1 MKRFPIRKLPKFNFI
16 LIQRLLFR
24 WSIILMLAAGGI
36 TTVLFSVAYLC
47 GMKDVVGRH
56 GFALVWIAIFVCI
69 AVGVL
74 LAIPVTRMVI
84 KPIQDLNNAIE
95 KVAEGDFE
103 VKLDIKKGPREIVE
117 ILESFNRMVDELREN
132 EMFKRDFINNF
143 SHEFKTPIVSIR
155 GFAKQL
161 ENDNGL
167 DEERK
172 KEYISI
178 IAAEAERLSNMSNN
192 VLLLSKLENLQYM
205 SNESEISLDEQLRK
219 CIILLERQWSAK
231 NLNLN
236 IELDKINYICDDEM
250 LCQMWINLISNAIK
264 FTNEGGTVSI
274 SCKKIENGIKVVIS
288 DTGVGMDGITIER
301 AFEKFYQADPSRATR
316 GNGLGLPLVKRI
328 AELCGAEITVDSQK
342 GVGTAFEIILPLEG

>member
-1 MKRFPIRKLPKFNFI
+1 MRVFPRKVLPKFNFVM
-16 LIQRLLFR
+16 IQRLLFR

-47 GMKDVVGRH
+47 GVKDLIGRH
-56 GFALVWIAIFVCI
+56 AFALVWIAIFVCI
-69 AVGVL
+69 GVGVL

-95 KVAEGDFE
+95 KVAEGDFD
-103 VKLDIKKGPREIVE
+103 VKVDIKKGPREIVE
-117 ILESFNRMVDELREN
+117 ILESFNRMVDELKEN

-167 DEERK
+167 GEQQR

-178 IAAEAERLSNMSNN
+178 IAAEAERLSNMSTN
-192 VLLLSKLENLQYM
+192 VLLLSKLENQQYM
-205 SNESEISLDEQLRK
+205 SNLAVVSLDEQLRR

-236 IELDKINYICDDEM
+236 IELEKISYLCDDEM

-264 FTNEGGTVSI
+264 FTEEGGTITVS
-274 SCKKIENGIKVVIS
+274 CTKADKEIKVVIS
-288 DTGVGMDGITIER
+288 DTGVGMDEDTVNR
-301 AFEKFYQADPSRATR
+301 AFEKFYQADFSRATR

-328 AELCGAEITVDSQK
+328 AELCGAEIIVESEK
-342 GVGTAFEIILPLEG
+342 GRGTSFEVVFALE

>member
-1 MKRFPIRKLPKFNFI
+1 MRRFPIKKMPRFNFV

-24 WSIILMLAAGGI
+24 WSIILMLAAGSI
-36 TTVLFSVAYLC
+36 TTILFTVAYLC
-47 GMKDVVGRH
+47 GMDDIVGRH

-69 AVGVL
+69 GVGVL

-95 KVAEGDFE
+95 KVADGDFD
-103 VKLDIKKGPREIVE
+103 VKMNIKKGPREIVD
-117 ILESFNRMVDELREN
+117 ILESFNRMVYELREN

-161 ENDNGL
+161 ENDDGL
-167 DEERK
+167 DEERR

-192 VLLLSKLENLQYM
+192 VLLLSKLENQQDM
-205 SNESEISLDEQLRK
+205 SNESEISLDEQLRR
-219 CIILLERQWSAK
+219 CIILLEKQWSVK

-236 IELDKINYICDDEM
+236 IELEKINYTCDDEM

-264 FTNEGGTVSI
+264 FTNEGGIISV
-274 SCKKIENGIKVVIS
+274 SCKKTDKGIKVSIA
-288 DTGVGMDGITIER
+288 DTGIGMDKATMER
-301 AFEKFYQADPSRATR
+301 AFERFYQADTSRATR

-342 GVGTAFEIILPLEG
+342 GVGTTFEVILPLEG